1 MRRTLLLTVV
11 LPVLAGFLGML
22 LAQALALL
30 TLGDARTRGV
40 AASDQTSFVS
50 VPDTVSPPWQAYLR
64 TLTDPALRPPLPAPD
79 ALDAWRAEQMRREA
93 ASGPA
98 ADT

>member
-1 MRRTLLLTVV
+1 MRRTLFRTVV

-30 TLGDARTRGV
+30 TLGDVRTRGV

-50 VPDTVSPPWQAYLR
+50 VPDTVSPPWQAYLQ
-64 TLTDPALRPPLPAPD
+64 TLTDPALTLLWRDQTGARCAP
-79 ALDAWRAEQMRREA
+79 RAAAQVGTGMRV
-93 ASGPA
+93 
-98 ADT
+98 